1 MSHFAE
7 SVGGPSSSA
16 WKSLQQLGLVGDTLR
31 VWAASQ
37 ATRAQALS
45 GRVASLCT
53 SGALWEKPQSEWP
66 SDLSTLVSLLN
77 SKIGEPLGAAQELRA
92 LCAGLNTLRSSSTF
106 LPGVTDCLVAS
117 ADTCDRQCAEATTTT
132 QRFVVHIALLESKL
146 VSGDATPVL
155 EQLSAASM
163 TRADIHPVAA
173 FWAGLP
179 PLAPV
184 AAATAVDTPQ
194 QANPVSTTQAQ
205 ATQSPTPAVLSVEV
219 PSPLAPGWVRQGQV
233 HGRESG
239 RGRERTGWDR
249 TGQGETGAVGNLQ
262 CYHRCVCV

>member
-1 MSHFAE
+1 M
-7 SVGGPSSSA
+7 
-16 WKSLQQLGLVGDTLR
+16 GDTLR

-66 SDLSTLVSLLN
+66 SDVSTLVSLLT
-77 SKIGEPLGAAQELRA
+77 SKIGEPLGAAQELCA
-92 LCAGLNTLRSSSTF
+92 LCAGLNTLRSSSLF
-106 LPGVTDCLVAS
+106 LPGVTDCLVALV
-117 ADTCDRQCAEATTTT
+117 DDCDRQCAEAAATS
-132 QRFVVHIALLESKL
+132 QRFVFHVALLESKS

-155 EQLSAASM
+155 EQLSAASL

-194 QANPVSTTQAQ
+194 QASPVSTAQAQ
-205 ATQSPTPAVLSVEV
+205 AAQSPAPSTLSVEE
-219 PSPLAPGWVRQGQV
+219 PSPLAPGWVKQGQV

-249 TGQGETGAVGNLQ
+249 RQDGTGRLGQRGIYSVTTV
-262 CYHRCVCV
+262 YHRCLCV